1 MRVSTR
7 VRVLSGASLA
17 SLLLSGSIAY
27 AQETPEETA
36 VDETDRRL
44 DSVVVT
50 GFRDS
55 LAEALD
61 LKKESTGVVDA
72 IVAEDIAAFPDLN
85 LAESLQR
92 IPGIAIDRQA
102 GEGRRITVRGLSGD
116 FTRVRING
124 MDALATGGGS
134 DASGGT
140 NRSRSFDFN
149 TFASELFS
157 QLVVRKSQSASI
169 EEGSLGAVVELQTAR
184 PLDYDAGWTFSL
196 SGQALYNDLVE
207 DTSPRLAGLASY
219 KSDNGRF
226 GALLSA
232 AFQDR
237 TIREEGFSSVRF
249 DDLGTFRSVD
259 GVDCV
264 GADPLSAGC
273 DEVLNSYY
281 ARIPRYGR
289 LTYDQERTGLTGA
302 VQFRPTDKTT
312 VTIEGLY
319 SELDAQR
326 DEEFL
331 QVFVRSNTDN
341 IAVTDYNVNSDGVLD
356 YLQGDVLAD
365 ASNGIIP
372 MRSEHRRDYYTTEF
386 NQFTIEVE
394 HDFSEQLRGSFFAGQ
409 SSSNFDNP
417 VQATVFFD
425 AANPV
430 EGYSYDFRNN
440 LELPAI
446 SYGNTDVTDPSEFLF
461 TQFRNRPQ
469 GSENDFETV
478 RADLEYDFS
487 NNLTLSGGL
496 SFKKYDFSTREIRID
511 GNVADL
517 DGFTESP
524 TVSGDLVGLVTGF
537 GNGLDYG
544 SNDTSWVS
552 ANWDAAIALSGI
564 LDISGDIASRPQSNR
579 SVEEEDLGGYVQLD
593 FETELS
599 GMLLRGDVGARYVET
614 TTTAS
619 GYVPGDGGLA
629 LRTVENS
636 YTDFLPSLNLVLE
649 ANDQVQFRAGVAKVM
664 ARPSLGNLTP
674 GGSLDTFSGPPYEFD
689 IGNPELDP
697 YRATAFDLSAE
708 WYFAEESLLAVS
720 LFYKDVESYFLT
732 PASVEVP
739 FSSLGLPAGVASSTS
754 PLGED
759 LADGLD
765 PLVAV
770 SQVANGGEAS
780 IQGLELVY
788 QQPFFFLPGLLQNA
802 GFVGNLTYVDSDEI
816 RDFSEISHNMTLYY
830 ETDRFS
836 ARISGAYRDPY
847 QTTSPSSS
855 GRTEGREER
864 GVAST
869 YNVDLSVSYALTD
882 QLDLTFEGINLTD
895 EFEHQTFDRL
905 ELPTL
910 YHHTGRNFLVGARYT
925 F

>member
-7 VRVLSGASLA
+7 VRVLAGASLA

-249 DDLGTFRSVD
+249 DGTFRSVD

-273 DEVLNSYY
+273 DEVRNSYY

-356 YLQGDVLAD
+356 
-365 ASNGIIP
+365 
-372 MRSEHRRDYYTTEF
+372 
-386 NQFTIEVE
+386 
-394 HDFSEQLRGSFFAGQ
+394 
-409 SSSNFDNP
+409 
-417 VQATVFFD
+417 
-425 AANPV
+425 
-430 EGYSYDFRNN
+430 
-440 LELPAI
+440 
-446 SYGNTDVTDPSEFLF
+446 
-461 TQFRNRPQ
+461 
-469 GSENDFETV
+469 
-478 RADLEYDFS
+478 
-487 NNLTLSGGL
+487 
-496 SFKKYDFSTREIRID
+496 
-511 GNVADL
+511 
-517 DGFTESP
+517 
-524 TVSGDLVGLVTGF
+524 
-537 GNGLDYG
+537 
-544 SNDTSWVS
+544 
-552 ANWDAAIALSGI
+552 
-564 LDISGDIASRPQSNR
+564 
-579 SVEEEDLGGYVQLD
+579 
-593 FETELS
+593 
-599 GMLLRGDVGARYVET
+599 
-614 TTTAS
+614 
-619 GYVPGDGGLA
+619 
-629 LRTVENS
+629 
-636 YTDFLPSLNLVLE
+636 
-649 ANDQVQFRAGVAKVM
+649 
-664 ARPSLGNLTP
+664 
-674 GGSLDTFSGPPYEFD
+674 
-689 IGNPELDP
+689 
-697 YRATAFDLSAE
+697 
-708 WYFAEESLLAVS
+708 
-720 LFYKDVESYFLT
+720 
-732 PASVEVP
+732 
-739 FSSLGLPAGVASSTS
+739 
-754 PLGED
+754 
-759 LADGLD
+759 
-765 PLVAV
+765 
-770 SQVANGGEAS
+770 
-780 IQGLELVY
+780 
-788 QQPFFFLPGLLQNA
+788 
-802 GFVGNLTYVDSDEI
+802 
-816 RDFSEISHNMTLYY
+816 
-830 ETDRFS
+830 
-836 ARISGAYRDPY
+836 
-847 QTTSPSSS
+847 
-855 GRTEGREER
+855 
-864 GVAST
+864 
-869 YNVDLSVSYALTD
+869 
-882 QLDLTFEGINLTD
+882 
-895 EFEHQTFDRL
+895 
-905 ELPTL
+905 
-910 YHHTGRNFLVGARYT
+910 
-925 F
+925 